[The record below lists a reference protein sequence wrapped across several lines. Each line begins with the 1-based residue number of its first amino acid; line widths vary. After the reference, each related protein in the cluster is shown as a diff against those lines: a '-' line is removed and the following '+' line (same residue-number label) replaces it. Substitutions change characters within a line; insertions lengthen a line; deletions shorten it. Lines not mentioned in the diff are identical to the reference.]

1 MAVYKEEKGTW
12 RVIYRYTDWTGEK
25 KQSSKRGFTTKRE
38 AQAWEREQHQKLT
51 SNLDMTFA
59 SFAEHYKEDKQNRL
73 KENTWRT
80 KEYVIR
86 DKFIPFFGKKRMSE
100 ITPKNIRTWQNTM
113 IEYRN
118 DKSKA
123 YSPVYLRSLNKQLA
137 AMFNHA
143 VKFYGLHKSP
153 LANVETMGKSKGEE
167 MEVWTKEEYL
177 KFSDVMMDKPIS
189 YYAFQC
195 LYWLGLRSGELLALS
210 KSDFN
215 FEKGT
220 VSITKSYQR
229 FDKRD
234 VITDPKTP
242 KSIRVI
248 KMPNFLNMEMQDYL
262 KSLYKTSNDARIF
275 PVTRSYLHAEM
286 TRGSK
291 LAEVKRISLHEIRH
305 SAVSLLIDMGFTA
318 LAIADRVGHEAIDI
332 TYRYAHLFPTTQN
345 EMADK
350 LNEEGDI
357 WNVAQD

>member
-25 KQSSKRGFTTKRE
+25 KQTSKRGFTTKRE
-38 AQAWEREQHQKLT
+38 AQSWEREQHQKLT

-59 SFAEHYKEDKQNRL
+59 SFAEHYKEDKKNRL

-100 ITPKNIRTWQNTM
+100 ITPKNIMTWQNKM

-118 DKSKA
+118 HKGEP

-143 VKFYGLHKSP
+143 VKFYGLQKSP
-153 LANVETMGKSKGEE
+153 LANVETIGKSKGEE

-195 LYWLGLRSGELLALS
+195 LYWLGLRCGELLALYS
-210 KSDFN
+210 SDFN

-248 KMPNFLNMEMQDYL
+248 QMPNFLIDEMQDYIE
-262 KSLYKTSNDARIF
+262 SLYKMPKDERIF
-275 PVTRSYLHAEM
+275 PVTSSYLHAEM

-291 LAEVKRISLHEIRH
+291 IAGVKRISLHQIRH
-305 SAVSLLIDMGFTA
+305 SAISLLIDRGFSAT
-318 LAIADRVGHEAIDI
+318 AIANRVGHESIDI
-332 TYRYAHLFPTTQN
+332 TMRYAHMFPTTQN

-350 LNEEGDI
+350 LNEEGDV
-357 WNVAQD
+357 WNVAKD